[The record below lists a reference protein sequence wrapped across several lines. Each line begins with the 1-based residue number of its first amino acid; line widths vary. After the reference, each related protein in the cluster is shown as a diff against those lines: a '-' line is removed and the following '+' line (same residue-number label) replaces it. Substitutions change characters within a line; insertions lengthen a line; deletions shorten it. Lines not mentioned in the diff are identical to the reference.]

1 MRLFVL
7 SVFLLSFSFAKAQ
20 KDTALF
26 GEWILTKLEIN
37 NTVLTPDSG
46 KYKVKISD
54 KEFGFNIDINWCI
67 FTDWKTVENEI
78 ITVNQQGGC
87 TKVCCDNENS
97 IYYENL
103 NYTGKYH
110 FLKDNSVL
118 VIENINGIFYLKR
131 SNWSNPDL

>member
-1 MRLFVL
+1 MRFLVL
-7 SVFLLSFSFAKAQ
+7 LIFLLSFSFSKAQ
-20 KDTALF
+20 KDSTLF
-26 GEWILTKLEIN
+26 GEWVLTKLEIN
-37 NTVLTPDSG
+37 NTVLTPETD

-67 FTDWKTVENEI
+67 FPDWKTVENQI
-78 ITVNQQGGC
+78 ISKSYGGC

-110 FLKDNSVL
+110 FLNDESVL
-118 VIENINGIFYLKR
+118 VIENTNGIFYLKR
-131 SNWSNPDL
+131 GNWSNPDL